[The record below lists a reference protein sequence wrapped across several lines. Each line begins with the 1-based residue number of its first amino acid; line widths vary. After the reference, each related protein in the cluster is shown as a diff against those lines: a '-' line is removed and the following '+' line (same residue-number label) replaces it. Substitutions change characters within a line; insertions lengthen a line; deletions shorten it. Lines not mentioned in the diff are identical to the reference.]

1 MFVSNLTEILNYTMI
16 SEMGGGGYVL
26 QGLIVKDLN
35 LLKCLLRYGCTPLI
49 QSPILYSAKE
59 HVQKR

>member
-1 MFVSNLTEILNYTMI
+1 M
-16 SEMGGGGYVL
+16 GGYVL

-35 LLKCLLRYGCTPLI
+35 LLKCLLRNGCTPLI